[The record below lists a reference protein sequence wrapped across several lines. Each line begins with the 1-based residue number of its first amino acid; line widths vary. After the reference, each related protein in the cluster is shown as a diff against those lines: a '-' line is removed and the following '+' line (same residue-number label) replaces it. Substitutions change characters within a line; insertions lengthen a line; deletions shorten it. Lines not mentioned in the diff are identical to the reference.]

1 MKDHLNVIVV
11 EDEAV
16 IAQLLEF
23 HVIQAGHNV
32 LDIAHNSER
41 ALDLVHNLQPD
52 LVLLDINILGERDG
66 IQVGKIIKDKY
77 KIPIIFITALSDMDT
92 LKRAAEVQPV
102 SYLVKPY
109 KKDDLLAAMAI
120 GMFNYQNRQQERS
133 VTIELINGAALSPLS
148 EKEYEVLLDI
158 SQGLTNDQI
167 ATKQFLSL
175 NTIKWHSGNI
185 YSKLGVKNRTEAAR
199 FISDLLK

>member
-1 MKDHLNVIVV
+1 MNDHLKVIVV

-23 HVIQAGHNV
+23 HVMEAGHNV

-66 IQVGKIIKDKY
+66 IEVGKIIKNKY
-77 KIPIIFITALSDMDT
+77 NIPIIFITALSDMDT

-120 GMFNYQNRQQERS
+120 GMFNYQNRQQERAVS
-133 VTIELINGAALSPLS
+133 IEFINGAALSPLS